1 MSLNVSFR
9 RALVGDKLRLWTK
22 LVSLIVQVDLVESED
37 QFVWKIS
44 KNSVFSVRSMYRELM
59 QDNSV
64 PENLIS
70 WKIKVPLKIKIFMW
84 YLKKGVVLTKDNLAK
99 RKWKGDKKNVV
110 SAVLMNP

>member
-22 LVSLIVQVDLVESED
+22 LVSLIVQVDLVEAED

-99 RKWKGDKKNVV
+99 RKWKGDKKCCFCN
-110 SAVLMNP
+110 SDE